1 MTFFLDLK
9 IHQSANGILINQ
21 QKYITDV
28 IDLANLKKFTPVD
41 TPLEVNLKL
50 RKDDGDLFPDPKFY
64 KHLVGSLVYLTI
76 IWPDMSYAV
85 NLMSQFMSAP
95 RHLHLAA
102 IRRIIIHYI
111 LGTPTREF
119 FFSANNSLTL
129 TEYSDADW
137 VGYHD
142 THYST
147 TRRCMYLSNALISRK
162 CKKQECVSKS
172 STKAEYRAMSST
184 CSETFW
190 LRSLLSNFGF
200 APTSSTPRNADNT
213 GAINSL
219 KTKFFM
225 SSQSTLRWIAIL
237 FGTNTSERLLIFLIY
252 LRIFKLLISPQ
263 RGAPMTMS
271 SVLDFQI
278 DAQHSRINLWDGV
291 AGPLAYLPYIYGL
304 VEQTIL
310 YS

>member
-1 MTFFLDLK
+1 MAK
-9 IHQSANGILINQ
+9 H
-21 QKYITDV
+21 V
-28 IDLANLKKFTPVD
+28 IC
-41 TPLEVNLKL
+41 
-50 RKDDGDLFPDPKFY
+50 
-64 KHLVGSLVYLTI
+64 
-76 IWPDMSYAV
+76 
-85 NLMSQFMSAP
+85 SQFDESIHECSSTSSLGCNLSDNHP
-95 RHLHLAA
+95 LYSWHSHSG
-102 IRRIIIHYI
+102 II
-111 LGTPTREF
+111 

-129 TEYSDADW
+129 TAYSDADW

-147 TRRCMYLSNALISRK
+147 TRRCMYLGNALISRK

-200 APTSSTPRNADNT
+200 APTSSTLRNADNT

-263 RGAPMTMS
+263 RGSHDYVIS
-271 SVLDFQI
+271 S
-278 DAQHSRINLWDGV
+278 
-291 AGPLAYLPYIYGL
+291 
-304 VEQTIL
+304 
-310 YS
+310 